1 MSDGLDEL
9 YQVSQAVLSVT
20 RQMSVR
26 DVLQVIVRSARS
38 LVGAR
43 YAALG
48 VPDEGDS
55 FAEFV
60 VDGISS
66 AEWQAIGPL
75 PRRHGMLAVL
85 LNEGKPERLADIRK
99 DPRFE
104 GWPSAHPQM
113 SHFLG
118 VPVRDGDQVLGII
131 FAANKTSAAAAGRGF
146 TERDEEILSLFAAHA
161 AIALTNARLYERS
174 QELSVMQER
183 SRLARDLHD
192 AVTQKVFS
200 IRAHAR
206 AATVL
211 AARDPMDAARVRT
224 EIEVIGA
231 LGAEAHAEL
240 RAVIDGLAPPDL
252 EAAGLAESLRRYAV
266 LAGRAHGVPVTFTA
280 GALPALGPR
289 AEAALYRVAQEA
301 LHNALRHAGAS
312 GVRVAL
318 SRAARRVVLEVSD
331 DGHGFVP
338 EAPSSGLGL
347 ASMRE
352 RASAA
357 GAALTIRSGETG
369 TLVRM
374 TVPVKAGPVKAG
386 AVKAGVVKAGAGQG
400 RGGQGEPGQGGAG
413 HEGARQGG
421 RRAMTRPISV
431 LIVDDHPVVRRGLRV
446 LLEVQDGIEVAGEA
460 GDGTAALAL
469 DAEHAPD
476 VILLDLKLPGMDGIA
491 VLSEL
496 RSRDSAARVLVLT
509 SATEPASASL
519 AVRSGAAG
527 VLYKDV
533 DPDALVRA
541 IRSVHDGHLLLASEA
556 AGPLVRSAG
565 TWGPGVGLDTLT
577 SREREVLA
585 ELTKGRSNREIARA
599 LGVSEK
605 TVKAHVSSVL
615 AKLGVQDRTQAA
627 LLAVRNQL

>member
-1 MSDGLDEL
+1 MRCPRVPANVGYVSEPKGRGAAWTELFPPNPPQVRGTSDEGPPPQAARPAGRGLEAEAARRPTNRGTELDEL
-9 YQVSQAVLSVT
+9 YKVSQAVLSVT

-118 VPVRDGDQVLGII
+118 VPVRDGDRVLGII

-174 QELSVMQER
+174 RELSVMQER

-192 AVTQKVFS
+192 AVTQKLFS

-206 AATVL
+206 AAAVL
-211 AARDPMDAARVRT
+211 AARDPVDAARVRT
-224 EIEVIGA
+224 EIEVVGT

-240 RAVIDGLAPPDL
+240 RAAIDGLAPPDL
-252 EAAGLAESLRRYAV
+252 GAAGLAESLRRYAV
-266 LAGRAHGVPVTFTA
+266 LAGAGARGPGHVHRRRSARARSPGGG
-280 GALPALGPR
+280 GALPGR
-289 AEAALYRVAQEA
+289 SGGAAQRV
-301 LHNALRHAGAS
+301 
-312 GVRVAL
+312 
-318 SRAARRVVLEVSD
+318 AARRSGRRPGRPVDSTIE
-331 DGHGFVP
+331 GP
-338 EAPSSGLGL
+338 APGRPRGVRRRS
-347 ASMRE
+347 RV
-352 RASAA
+352 RA
-357 GAALTIRSGETG
+357 R
-369 TLVRM
+369 
-374 TVPVKAGPVKAG
+374 G
-386 AVKAGVVKAGAGQG
+386 AVRRAGAGLDAGARGGRGRRADHPVGEEGNPGADDRAVQG
-400 RGGQGEPGQGGAG
+400 RIR
-413 HEGARQGG
+413 HGG
-421 RRAMTRPISV
+421 RRKMTGPISV

-446 LLEVQDGIEVAGEA
+446 LLEVQDGIEVAA
-460 GDGTAALAL
+460 RPATA
-469 DAEHAPD
+469 PR
-476 VILLDLKLPGMDGIA
+476 
-491 VLSEL
+491 
-496 RSRDSAARVLVLT
+496 RSRWPPST
-509 SATEPASASL
+509 P
-519 AVRSGAAG
+519 
-527 VLYKDV
+527 
-533 DPDALVRA
+533 
-541 IRSVHDGHLLLASEA
+541 
-556 AGPLVRSAG
+556 
-565 TWGPGVGLDTLT
+565 
-577 SREREVLA
+577 
-585 ELTKGRSNREIARA
+585 
-599 LGVSEK
+599 
-605 TVKAHVSSVL
+605 
-615 AKLGVQDRTQAA
+615 RT
-627 LLAVRNQL
+627 